1 MSSDTLKSQQ
11 PTPTENLVEQ
21 ALLSQNAAKE
31 PTITSKPA
39 ATRTPTKIP
48 TKTPTKAATR
58 TPTKTSTKTPT
69 SKPIFDIVGTY
80 DVYSVCGDYTT
91 SGSAEIKKA
100 SGISYD
106 IVFHYPFG
114 DDSGT
119 GEWDGERYK
128 VWYPGRQALQTFIL
142 TPDNILRGTYLD
154 GSRGCSW
161 SDDLVKRK

>member
-1 MSSDTLKSQQ
+1 
-11 PTPTENLVEQ
+11 
-21 ALLSQNAAKE
+21 
-31 PTITSKPA
+31 
-39 ATRTPTKIP
+39 
-48 TKTPTKAATR
+48 
-58 TPTKTSTKTPT
+58 
-69 SKPIFDIVGTY
+69 
-80 DVYSVCGDYTT
+80 VYSVCGDYTT

-119 GEWDGERYK
+119 GEWDGEKYK
-128 VWYPGRQALQTFIL
+128 VWYPDRQALQTFIL